1 MVWSR
6 DVAELTGKWR
16 GRALDGVID
25 VKSCSMNAATGEAAK
40 MGREAGAEDGCS
52 AGGEHR

>member
-6 DVAELTGKWR
+6 DVAGLWR

-25 VKSCSMNAATGEAAK
+25 VKSCSMNAVAGEAAK

-52 AGGEHR
+52 AGGGHR